1 MTSAAI
7 ELQIVDQKSSVPSAD
22 YFNKWVEATLDAVDA
37 ERTELAIRIVD
48 REEMM
53 QLNREFREINAPTNV
68 LSFSFEPIN
77 NVESDFLGDIAICA
91 EVVTAEADEQGKQ
104 WLAHWA
110 HIVIHGVLHL
120 CGYDHEE
127 ENEAQ
132 EMEATE
138 IKVLAGFG
146 YSDPYRIDV

>member
-127 ENEAQ
+127 ANEAQ

-146 YSDPYRIDV
+146 YSDPYTIDV